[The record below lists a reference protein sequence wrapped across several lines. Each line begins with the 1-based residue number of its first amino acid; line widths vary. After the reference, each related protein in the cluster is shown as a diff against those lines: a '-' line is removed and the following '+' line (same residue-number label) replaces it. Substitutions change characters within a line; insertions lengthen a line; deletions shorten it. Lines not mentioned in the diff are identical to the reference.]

1 MYITNR
7 RVVKPKEFNVSD
19 NKIEVVE
26 QFKLLGVIIDN
37 KLSFSQHVSNIRKS
51 VFKKLYSI
59 KRIFYLSFQVKVQFF
74 KTFILP
80 HFDYCI
86 SLAMYYNKYLIQK
99 LSNLY
104 SLCLY
109 KLLKVKLLNLTN
121 AQKQMLDYR
130 VYT

>member
-1 MYITNR
+1 M
-7 RVVKPKEFNVSD
+7 KPKEFHVSG
-19 NKIEVVE
+19 NKIVVVE
-26 QFKLLGVIIDN
+26 QFKLLRVIIDN
-37 KLSFSQHVSNIRKS
+37 KLNFSQHVSNIRKT

-86 SLAMYYNKYLIQK
+86 SLAMYYNKCLIQK
-99 LSNLY
+99 LSSLY

-121 AQKQMLDYR
+121 AQAKGNR
-130 VYT
+130 A